1 MCFRAVLS
9 IVGCCSIKKKKIS
22 LVRAAADDAP
32 DGKYLVR
39 CTEWARG
46 ADSWFCQ
53 RTKLLRKMMHES
65 VLLLQSNKKH
75 KKATSM
81 LLHLAATSKLHC
93 VKRP

>member
-9 IVGCCSIKKKKIS
+9 IVGCCSIKKKKISLVRAAADDAPKKIS

-75 KKATSM
+75 TKATSM
-81 LLHLAATSKLHC
+81 
-93 VKRP
+93 